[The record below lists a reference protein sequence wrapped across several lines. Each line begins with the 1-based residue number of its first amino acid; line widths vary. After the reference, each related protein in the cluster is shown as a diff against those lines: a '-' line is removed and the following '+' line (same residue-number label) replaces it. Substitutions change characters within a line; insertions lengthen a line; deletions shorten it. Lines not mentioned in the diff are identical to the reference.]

1 MLANSFEQISF
12 SKNRSIEFS
21 HLQINKCFLK
31 LVKYLLFFKWKQIL
45 NDLSRIMYISSK
57 VDCMVKVAFQFCC
70 FQYMTRQRKV
80 ERVTVSF
87 ASIMFYKGA
96 GGNVLASIFDCFF
109 EIVNL
114 VNNIACTYH
123 RSVVRCEVYVWRCS
137 TFFCPVI
144 YRNQYGVWKAAVVTM
159 LLSTILENIIIYLQI
174 YCYFC
179 KYNAIFANIILYFCK
194 YNAIFF
200 QK

>member
-1 MLANSFEQISF
+1 
-12 SKNRSIEFS
+12 
-21 HLQINKCFLK
+21 
-31 LVKYLLFFKWKQIL
+31 
-45 NDLSRIMYISSK
+45 MYISSK

-87 ASIMFYKGA
+87 ASIMFYECA
-96 GGNVLASIFDCFF
+96 GGNVLVSIFDCFF
-109 EIVNL
+109 EIVNI

-137 TFFCPVI
+137 IFFCPVI

-159 LLSTILENIIIYLQI
+159 LLNTILENIIIYLQI

-179 KYNAIFANIILYFCK
+179 KYNTIFANIILYFCK
-194 YNAIFF
+194 YNAILF